1 MFLPKVNTSFFT
13 RNLVVQIAGGGGQSL
28 NYKRAEDNR
37 SFSITELE
45 NRSQFEKSSLEESN

>member
-13 RNLVVQIAGGGGQSL
+13 RNLVVQIAGGGGGQSRQF

-37 SFSITELE
+37 SFSITVP
-45 NRSQFEKSSLEESN
+45 ESEPI